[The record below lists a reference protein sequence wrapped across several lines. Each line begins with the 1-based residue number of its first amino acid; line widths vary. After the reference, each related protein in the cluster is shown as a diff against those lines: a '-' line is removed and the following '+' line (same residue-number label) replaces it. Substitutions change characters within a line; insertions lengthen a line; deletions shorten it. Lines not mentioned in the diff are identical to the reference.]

1 MQAIPARRLRR
12 ITDRFAPAAPSHD
25 RMDISSVI
33 LWARP
38 EKRAR
43 VRTGL
48 AAMPGVQIHADC
60 DDGRFVLTI
69 EDTPGR
75 STADALLQL
84 QDLDGVIHAAP
95 VYSYCDDA
103 LAQEPHK

>member
-1 MQAIPARRLRR
+1 
-12 ITDRFAPAAPSHD
+12 
-25 RMDISSVI
+25 MDIASLV

-38 EKRAR
+38 EKRAG
-43 VRTGL
+43 VRTRV

-60 DDGRFVLTI
+60 DDGRFVITL

-75 STADALLQL
+75 STAEALLEL
-84 QDLDGVIHAAP
+84 QALDGVIHAAP